1 MVQRALIAIGAIGA
15 AIVAPLAGLWSLGG
29 IGLTGG
35 ITIDVT
41 LIAITIYVKTKG

>member
-1 MVQRALIAIGAIGA
+1 MVQRALIAIGA
-15 AIVAPLAGLWSLGG
+15 AIAAPLAGLLSLGG